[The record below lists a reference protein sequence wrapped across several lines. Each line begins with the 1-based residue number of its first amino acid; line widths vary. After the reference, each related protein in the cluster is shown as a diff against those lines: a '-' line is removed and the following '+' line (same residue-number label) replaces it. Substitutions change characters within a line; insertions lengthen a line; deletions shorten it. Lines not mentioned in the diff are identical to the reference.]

1 MFVQFSLTASV
12 LPVLDTYRESSGIT
26 HISVPPFCVSH
37 FPLKS
42 DL

>member
-1 MFVQFSLTASV
+1 MFVWSFLTASV
-12 LPVLDTYRESSGIT
+12 LPAWGTYRWPSRT
-26 HISVPPFCVSH
+26 AHISAPPFCVSH